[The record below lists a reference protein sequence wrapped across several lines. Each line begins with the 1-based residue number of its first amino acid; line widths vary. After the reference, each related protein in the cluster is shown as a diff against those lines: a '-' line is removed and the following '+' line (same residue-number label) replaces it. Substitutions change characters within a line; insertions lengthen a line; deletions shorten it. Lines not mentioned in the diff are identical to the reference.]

1 MISRLLTQCKLT
13 RKCYLSSTKRWTAC
27 KITWMTS
34 RDLLALSWLD
44 WTSILSQC
52 SWIFRNK
59 FNICSALLLEGFLM
73 LRMVVIRMS
82 SKPQQRLLENHG
94 HNIGNVF
101 LAKDI
106 LGSLIQD
113 QKVVLI
119 SLLISSKHKES
130 YDIIDLF

>member
-1 MISRLLTQCKLT
+1 
-13 RKCYLSSTKRWTAC
+13 
-27 KITWMTS
+27 
-34 RDLLALSWLD
+34 
-44 WTSILSQC
+44 
-52 SWIFRNK
+52 
-59 FNICSALLLEGFLM
+59 M